1 MIHVT
6 PSATLFTIGPATI
19 AWYGIGYAVAL
30 AVGVWLAS
38 RQARI
43 RGEIPDHI
51 ANAIIPVFALGLIG
65 ARLYHVIDQWNN
77 IYAADPLKVI
87 LPPYTGLA
95 LYGGVIGG
103 IVGTAIYTRRQRLPF
118 QRWADIAVPSLFF
131 GQAIARWGNFF
142 NQELY
147 GPPTN
152 LPWGIEIDCAHRVA
166 AYPCALYPQ
175 ATTGFHPL
183 FFYESALTLLGGLI
197 ALWASRRLATRMR
210 DGDLLSFWL
219 VWYGLVRSYLE
230 TFRLTYDWTFFG
242 VPTAVVVGLGAT
254 AIGVATFVLRH
265 RGQGRTVAEMDELR
279 RHGPRWNGPAHDSGG
294 AHDASGGPDA
304 PAPVPSPA
312 GGPGHLSAG
321 AAAEPPDE
329 GAVHA

>member
-6 PSATLFTIGPATI
+6 PSPTVFTIGPATI

-30 AVGVWLAS
+30 AVGVWVAG
-38 RQARI
+38 RQARL
-43 RGEIPDHI
+43 RAEKPDHI

-103 IVGTAIYTRRQRLPF
+103 IVGAAIYTRRQGLPF
-118 QRWADIAVPSLFF
+118 QRWADIAVPSLFL

-147 GPPTN
+147 GPPTS

-166 AYPCALYPQ
+166 AYPCTLYPQ

-197 ALWASRRLATRMR
+197 ALWATRRLATRMR
-210 DGDLLSFWL
+210 DGDLLSLWL

-254 AIGVATFVLRH
+254 AIGVVTFVLRH
-265 RGQGRTVAEMDELR
+265 RGPGQSVAEVDELR
-279 RHGPRWNGPAHDSGG
+279 RLGG
-294 AHDASGGPDA
+294 AGPDHEADASDGDGTSRGPDT
-304 PAPVPSPA
+304 PAPVPAPV

-329 GAVHA
+329 SVSHA